1 MRFCPRSVTERMRH
15 FLQQDRWTLDFAAAV
30 VFAMGMAAEFQ
41 IIGDSGEKRWGR
53 ILSAAGFALVMYTGA
68 FLLGIL
74 LRKRIRSI
82 PSWVWMSVVG
92 GLIQALGILIRAIPN
107 WLDHYRRFS
116 ESSGKPLSG
125 EICKLLAYGL
135 FYWIILAVS
144 GAIFLVMARYAIA
157 FLNTICRVIFKKQSQ
172 R

>member
-1 MRFCPRSVTERMRH
+1 MKH
-15 FLQQDRWTLDFAAAV
+15 FLQQDKWTLDFAAAM
-30 VFAMGMAAEFQ
+30 VFAVGMAAEFQ
-41 IIGDSGEKRWGR
+41 IIGDSGEKRRDR

-92 GLIQALGILIRAIPN
+92 GLIQAVGAIVSTIPN

-125 EICKLLAYGL
+125 EIGKLLAYSL
-135 FYWIILAVS
+135 VYWIILAVT
-144 GAIFLVMARYAIA
+144 GAIFLIMVRYVVA
-157 FLNTICRVIFKKQSQ
+157 FIEVGRQEIVE
-172 R
+172 